1 MESAS
6 ILARLSSC
14 AHAGSRPMD
23 PAMPCLR
30 ARSARINSFKRH
42 LVQPQ
47 RDSVAHVDA
56 SERQELFD
64 SISPMYDRLND
75 VLSLGLHR
83 VWKRMAVKWSGARPG
98 DRVLDLCC
106 GSGDLT
112 FLLGEAVGPR
122 GQVVGLDFSGAM
134 LASAAQRELDRPRFD
149 RLVPPLQW
157 VQGDALDLPFP
168 DASFQAAT
176 MGYGLRNVTDIPR
189 ALQELYRVLAPG
201 GAAAILDF
209 NNAVEDSPVA
219 DGVQSFLLGTVV
231 VPAARAL
238 GVAEQ
243 YEYLRPSIQRF
254 PTGRKQEALALQAG
268 FAQATH
274 YTLGFGMMGVLV
286 VEKR

>member
-23 PAMPCLR
+23 PAMPCSR

-122 GQVVGLDFSGAM
+122 GQVGVGPQFSH
-134 LASAAQRELDRPRFD
+134 QREEISSACA
-149 RLVPPLQW
+149 
-157 VQGDALDLPFP
+157 VQGP
-168 DASFQAAT
+168 SGVQAAT
-176 MGYGLRNVTDIPR
+176 QTTLISSHEPSPDPTPR
-189 ALQELYRVLAPG
+189 WSGWTFLGPCWPVRRSVSLTAPASTAWCRPCSG
-201 GAAAILDF
+201 CRATRWTCPSQTPASRRPPWA
-209 NNAVEDSPVA
+209 
-219 DGVQSFLLGTVV
+219 TV
-231 VPAARAL
+231 
-238 GVAEQ
+238 
-243 YEYLRPSIQRF
+243 
-254 PTGRKQEALALQAG
+254 
-268 FAQATH
+268 FAT
-274 YTLGFGMMGVLV
+274 
-286 VEKR
+286 